1 MAETISKH
9 IAEGFGKGELY
20 AALAYD
26 ATDVFSGMK
35 IKALMLNSTGRIS
48 FLDATS
54 YIYSSVT
61 TQLDIV
67 STTIALAGICS
78 LTGATTV
85 TGALTVGVS
94 DTGHDV
100 IFYGATAAN
109 YLHWDESGDDLLLVG
124 TATQFAIAGDTD
136 ASNTTSGSLR
146 TAGGLGVV
154 KAAYIG
160 GLLDVAG
167 VATFAAQDI
176 HTLGL
181 TVADAKAVVQGM
193 NTFPKLTPTI
203 LTSGAGYTM
212 TAAQMLSGLI
222 RDTSA
227 TGAIAAT
234 LPTVANVV
242 ALIGGYVAGTSFYLD
257 YSNPGNQTVTLTVDA
272 SAQWTMTGTMTIAT
286 TTHRR
291 FLCVINSA
299 TTGTVYSLGDAAA

>member
-1 MAETISKH
+1 MSQTISKH
-9 IAEGFGKGELY
+9 IGEGFGKGELY

-26 ATDVFSGMK
+26 ATDAFGGMK

-48 FLDATS
+48 FLDADA
-54 YIYSSVT
+54 YIYASSTGV
-61 TQLDIV
+61 LELKA
-67 STTIALAGICS
+67 TTINL
-78 LTGATTV
+78 
-85 TGALTVGVS
+85 
-94 DTGHDV
+94 
-100 IFYGATAAN
+100 
-109 YLHWDESGDDLLLVG
+109 
-124 TATQFAIAGDTD
+124 
-136 ASNTTSGSLR
+136 
-146 TAGGLGVV
+146 
-154 KAAYIG
+154 
-160 GLLDVAG
+160 AG
-167 VATFAAQDI
+167 VATFAVQDI

-181 TVADAKAVVQGM
+181 TVASAKAVVQGM

-222 RDTSA
+222 RDTSS

-234 LPTVANVV
+234 LPTVAAVV

-299 TTGTVYSLGDAAA
+299 TTGTVYSIGDAAA